1 MVQRPAQYGV
11 FEFVVLAGLR
21 TAQLSRGCVPRV
33 PPAAKHCI
41 TAQLEVAAA
50 AVRRQPVAEPLDGDV
65 DIAPALDLPAYA

>member
-50 AVRRQPVAEPLDGDV
+50 AVIREVPHVVAVEFQMAEAAPIDV
-65 DIAPALDLPAYA
+65 PA